1 MSMLVWHERP
11 PEEAHHF
18 NSAYCGAL
26 VYEFVRS
33 YTKAKGRTPL
43 FALVFCAMP
52 IALHP
57 NTRDKLPRSTI
68 TGLYPWIENNPEALV
83 GFADRAKNLTPFVRE
98 AVQYAVAR
106 EAIDFEEGGRVA
118 LGTKRASFPASF
130 MAESTTDIRDT
141 VDAIRKIGRWFAG
154 AGGTATI
161 LAAWGVRV

>member
-1 MSMLVWHERP
+1 MSLLVWRERS

-18 NSAYCGAL
+18 NPAYCGSL

-33 YTKAKGRTPL
+33 YTRAKEHPPL
-43 FALVFCAMP
+43 FALIFCAMP

-57 NTRDKLPRSTI
+57 DTRDRLPSRTS

-98 AVQYAVAR
+98 AIRYATSR
-106 EAIDFEEGGRVA
+106 QAIGFEEGGYVI
-118 LGTKRASFPASF
+118 LGDKRASFPPSF
-130 MAESTTDIRDT
+130 IAEATIDIRDT

-154 AGGTATI
+154 AGDTATI